1 MLCGLKFLSFPFFP
15 RRDPHS
21 LEGVLEEWE
30 DSLEGVLEEWEDC
43 LEGVLEAEDPQDLL
57 DPLGEAWWLVLVEGA
72 AFSQFSRLQ

>member
-15 RRDPHS
+15 RRDPH
-21 LEGVLEEWE
+21 
-30 DSLEGVLEEWEDC
+30 SLEGVLEEWEDC